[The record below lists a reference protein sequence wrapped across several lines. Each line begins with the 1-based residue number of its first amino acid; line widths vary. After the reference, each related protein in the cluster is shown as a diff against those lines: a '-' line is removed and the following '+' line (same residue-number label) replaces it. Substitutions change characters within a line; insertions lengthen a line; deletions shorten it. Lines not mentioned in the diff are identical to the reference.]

1 MTPAAA
7 RSRFG
12 WNFVDTVGIVP
23 VDCHVVW
30 RVVDDVDHHG
40 VTFMGFDDGA
50 GNSVHGGDACIP
62 RLTDARP
69 G

>member
-1 MTPAAA
+1 M
-7 RSRFG
+7 
-12 WNFVDTVGIVP
+12 DTVGIVP